1 MSSPDVPRLPIDL
14 LVVATGL
21 PSMIAERVRVVG
33 DRPANVD
40 GAYVLYWM
48 RQAWRIDENPALI
61 AAVLAARTMDLPVFV
76 YQGVAERVPFAS
88 DRHHTFILEGA
99 RDAARTLRALGIG
112 SALHVERD
120 GHRGPPLAHL
130 TERAALVV
138 TDEMPVQPWHRWTER
153 LARRASGPVWCVDA
167 ACLLPMRLVPKAYD
181 RAFAFRRATAAARE
195 ERLSTT
201 WPALPAGGTPFVPA
215 DLPFEPVDLERVAI
229 PDLVAACDIDHTV
242 APVPHTPGGSSAG
255 YRRWTAF
262 RDDRLARYAQDRNNA
277 LIADGVSRLSPYLH
291 WGQVS
296 PFRIAREARAHGGDG
311 ADKFLDELVT
321 WRELSWT
328 RCFHRTD
335 HDGVE
340 GLPGWARNT
349 LAGHQADPRP
359 ALHSWETMAR
369 GRTGD
374 ALWDAAQKS
383 LLIHGELHN
392 NVRMTWGKAVLD
404 WTPDAE
410 SCWRHMVDLNHRYA
424 LDGQDP
430 NSYAGLGW
438 CLGLFDRPFAP
449 ERPILGE
456 VRPRT
461 TSDHA
466 RRLDVGAYA
475 RWTGRPALRNPPRV
489 AVIGAGIAGLTCA
502 RTLADHAVPVTVF
515 DKGRGPGGRTSVR
528 RADGFAFDHGAQ
540 YFTAR
545 DDRFRRHVE
554 SWQADGLIAPWTGRF
569 ARITA
574 DDICDEVP
582 GETRWVGVPGMN
594 AMARHLARDVDVRL
608 GVRVEDLSRCEAGWR
623 LSGPDGHN
631 LGSFDVLVAAVPAP
645 QASVLLGQAAPV
657 LAEQATAAA
666 LDPCWTV
673 MAGFTEPLPVPF
685 DAATLQIGPLAWIAR
700 NGAKPGR
707 NGGDSWVLQASP
719 DWSAQHLEDDRADV
733 AEALWLALGEVVGYV
748 LPSPVHL
755 AAHRWRHARVAQPV
769 GVACLFDPEAGIGA
783 CGDWCL
789 DARIEA
795 AFLSGAA
802 MAGRVLGWAALPA
815 REGTTDAG

>member
-1 MSSPDVPRLPIDL
+1 
-14 LVVATGL
+14 
-21 PSMIAERVRVVG
+21 MIAERVRPL
-33 DRPANVD
+33 DARPMHAG
-40 GAYVLYWM
+40 GAYVLYWL
-48 RQAWRIDENPALI
+48 RQAFRVDENPALI
-61 AAVLAARTMDLPVFV
+61 AAVVASQAMHLPLFV
-76 YQGVAERVPFAS
+76 YQAVAERVPYAS

-99 RDAARTLRALGIG
+99 RNAAARLRAIGIG
-112 SALHVERD
+112 SALHVERP
-120 GHRGPPLAHL
+120 GHRGPHL
-130 TERAALVV
+130 TCLAERAALVV
-138 TDEMPVQPWHRWTER
+138 TDEMPVQPWRRWTER
-153 LARRASGPVWCVDA
+153 LAERSPGPVWCVDG
-167 ACLLPMRLVPKAYD
+167 ACVLPMRLVPKAYD
-181 RAFAFRRATAAARE
+181 RAFAFRRATAAARD
-195 ERLSTT
+195 ERLSAS
-201 WPALPAGGTPFVPA
+201 WPPVPAGGTLFVPA

-255 YRRWTAF
+255 YRRWAAF
-262 RDDRLARYAQDRNNA
+262 RDDRLARYARDRNNA

-291 WGQVS
+291 WGQIS

-311 ADKFLDELVT
+311 ADKFLDELLT

-328 RCFHRTD
+328 WCFHRSD
-335 HDGVE
+335 HDSVE
-340 GLPGWARNT
+340 DLPGWARNT
-349 LAGHQADPRP
+349 LAGHQDDPRP

-438 CLGLFDRPFAP
+438 CLGLFDRPFVP
-449 ERPILGE
+449 EQPILGQ
-456 VRPRT
+456 VRPRST
-461 TSDHA
+461 RDHA
-466 RRLDVGAYA
+466 KRLDIGAYA
-475 RWTGRPALRNPPRV
+475 RWTGRPALRNPPSV

-502 RTLADHAVPVTVF
+502 RTLADQAVPVTVF

-545 DDRFRRHVE
+545 DDRFRRYVE
-554 SWQADGLIAPWTGRF
+554 SWQAEGLIAPWAGRF
-569 ARITA
+569 ACVTVDGIRH
-574 DDICDEVP
+574 DSS

-594 AMARHLARDVDVRL
+594 AMARHLARDVDMRSGLQIDYLQRSEV
-608 GVRVEDLSRCEAGWR
+608 GWR
-623 LSGPDGHN
+623 LHGPDATD
-631 LGSFDVLVAAVPAP
+631 LGGFDVVILAVPAP
-645 QASVLLGQAAPV
+645 QAASLLAGAVPALSHAV
-657 LAEQATAAA
+657 EAAA

-673 MAGFTEPLPVPF
+673 MAGLAEPLPAPF
-685 DAATLQIGPLAWIAR
+685 DAAAVEIGPLAWIAR
-700 NGAKPGR
+700 DGAKPGR
-707 NGGDSWVLQASP
+707 NGGDAWVLQASP

-733 AEALWLALGEVVGYV
+733 AEALWHGLGEVVGHV
-748 LPSPVHL
+748 LPTPVHL
-755 AAHRWRHARVAQPV
+755 AAHRWRHARVAKPA
-769 GVACLFDPEAGIGA
+769 GTACLFDPGAGIGA